1 MNEHEEK
8 FYMTPRYSRKGF
20 TRAELRRKV
29 TAFYDSWTAE
39 VCEILDENYL
49 IVSFLTSPNTI
60 EYKIGNVES
69 IIDVIIGINGGK
81 QITSA
86 QFSRLFDIQRAL
98 NQFYGWVCTDAV
110 WLNSYRLNGGV
121 EVQCSK

>member
-8 FYMTPRYSRKGF
+8 FYKTPRYSREGF
-20 TRAELRRKV
+20 SRAELRRKV

-39 VCEILDENYL
+39 VCELLDENYL
-49 IVSFLTSPNTI
+49 IVSFLTSPQI
-60 EYKIGNVES
+60 IDKIGQIES
-69 IIDVIIGINGGK
+69 IVTIIIQLNGGK

-86 QFSRLFDIQRAL
+86 QFRRLFDIQRAL
-98 NQFYGWVCTDAV
+98 NQFYGWVCIDAV

-121 EVQCSK
+121 EVQCGK

>member
-1 MNEHEEK
+1 MSEDEEK
-8 FYMTPRYSRKGF
+8 FYKIPRYSRKGF

-29 TAFYDSWTAE
+29 TAFYGSWAAE
-39 VCEILDENYL
+39 VCEILDDNYL
-49 IVSFLTSPNTI
+49 IVSFLTSPQI
-60 EYKIGNVES
+60 IDKMGKIES
-69 IIDVIIGINGGK
+69 IVTIIMELNGGK
-81 QITSA
+81 QLTNA
-86 QFSRLFDIQRAL
+86 QFSKLFDIQRAL

>member
-1 MNEHEEK
+1 MNELEEK

-39 VCEILDENYL
+39 VCELLDENYL
-49 IVSFLTSPNTI
+49 IVSFLTSPQI
-60 EYKIGNVES
+60 IDKIGQIES
-69 IIDVIIGINGGK
+69 IVTIIIQLNGGK

-86 QFSRLFDIQRAL
+86 QFRRLFDIQRAL
-98 NQFYGWVCTDAV
+98 NQFYGWVCIDAV

-121 EVQCSK
+121 EVQWNK